1 MPTLVERATLPHV
14 SPRDTKIINRS
25 VVVKSFA
32 DAKEFGVYALGYA
45 LTPHVNPP
53 SYKTSDRRQT
63 KLVAAPPQ
71 SQAIWIAAT

>member
-1 MPTLVERATLPHV
+1 MF
-14 SPRDTKIINRS
+14 NRS

-63 KLVAAPPQ
+63 KLVAAPHQ
-71 SQAIWIAAT
+71 FQGICITAT